1 MENEEKIIQKQ
12 PCWIPSIEK
21 NLENLFSDFFINN
34 WYSLQSPHPNN
45 QIRAEKINPPSKLPN
60 RCEGNF
66 RTFN

>member
-34 WYSLQSPHPNN
+34 L
-45 QIRAEKINPPSKLPN
+45 
-60 RCEGNF
+60 
-66 RTFN
+66 